1 MARPARD
8 VDINRL
14 LHGAQ
19 QSCAAGAKKLDF
31 AQSFVSTVISV

>member
-19 QSCAAGAKKLDF
+19 QRCAAQKKLDF

>member
-19 QSCAAGAKKLDF
+19 QHVRRKKLDF
-31 AQSFVSTVISV
+31 AQSFVSTIISV